1 MHHKQAVI
9 NPAKVTEAATLSP
22 WVTTGTGDDVM
33 PKTAALFSVC
43 PVSKTGRRTVRS
55 VLRVGL

>member
-33 PKTAALFSVC
+33 PKLLHCFLCALF
-43 PVSKTGRRTVRS
+43 PRLGEEQ
-55 VLRVGL
+55 